1 MDGAPMDSA
10 PEDCFVVFVRA
21 DGSHGAWPEGAER
34 PLGMFPTYADALR
47 LRRSLNRPPSECV
60 IRFVGPTGGGD

>member
-1 MDGAPMDSA
+1 MESAPMDSV
-10 PEDCFVVFVRA
+10 PEDGFVVFVRT

-34 PLGMFPTYADALR
+34 PLAMFPTYADALR
-47 LRRSLNRPPSECV
+47 LRRSLKRPASECV